1 MRERT
6 IRTGVLIAGIVMT
19 GTVACAQMGRPAP
32 SKPGDERQPAPAPAP
47 APGGSPTSESQAQ
60 RADGEFRT
68 ARDLLVAL
76 ERAGDTM
83 RTLEAPV
90 VYDRRF
96 KLQGDRHIRRGTL
109 YFSNQLNNAGQ
120 RSRAFAIVFSSLQV
134 AGRYEDDPQTWV
146 FDGRWLVEM
155 RPAQKQF
162 VKREVSRPGQPF
174 DPLKIGEGPMPIPIG
189 QDANEILARYDAQL
203 LPAREGLPE
212 SWGVPDWLLG
222 TYQLLLTPRPG
233 VNEDDEFRTIRLW
246 YEKGTLLPRMAI
258 TVNRGGDES
267 IVYLES
273 PKANAPLPEGMLN
286 VKEPP
291 AGAGWQVQI
300 EELPALEEME
310 IDAPSR

>member
-6 IRTGVLIAGIVMT
+6 MRACVLIAGV
-19 GTVACAQMGRPAP
+19 GLTVGAPGAAFAQMGRPAP
-32 SKPGDERQPAPAPAP
+32 APSPPPARGAQGAEPADK
-47 APGGSPTSESQAQ
+47 SSEAQ
-60 RADGEFRT
+60 GAAREFTT

-109 YFSNQLNNAGQ
+109 YFSNQLNNAGE

-189 QDANEILARYDAQL
+189 QDADEILARYDAQL

-212 SWGVPDWLLG
+212 SWGVPAWLLG
-222 TYQLLLTPRPG
+222 THQLLLTPRPG

-300 EELPALEEME
+300 EELPAMEEME
-310 IDAPSR
+310 IDAPAR